1 MFRPLLM
8 SNVDANTRTVACT
21 GTTVQCASADGWV
34 VDFPIPVPPPN
45 PAPPPLER
53 VNVQMVLARGTL
65 VFASN
70 IPSDEPC
77 DTGGKS
83 WLNFL
88 SFATGMPVSTSG
100 NVASTS
106 VFNSLATGVSVLS
119 IGGRLVGDRRYT
131 NATNSPPD
139 NIPFDTPPPTG
150 KRISWREIAQ

>member
-1 MFRPLLM
+1 
-8 SNVDANTRTVACT
+8 
-21 GTTVQCASADGWV
+21 
-34 VDFPIPVPPPN
+34 
-45 PAPPPLER
+45 LER

-70 IPSDEPC
+70 IPSDIPC
-77 DTGGKS
+77 DTGGNS

-106 VFNSLATGVSVLS
+106 SFNSLATGVSVLS

-131 NATNSPPD
+131 NATDSHPPD